1 MRRLTMISSLL
12 LASIAMPLQAAPKQD
27 IKMFPEAKSNEQR
40 GVIRLPKLDDESS
53 RKVEVMISKP
63 MTVDCNTRRLAGD
76 LQAEDLP
83 GWGYNYYRL
92 AELKGPISTLMACP
106 KGSEK
111 KANVPVFGDG
121 YLLRY
126 NSRLPLVIYAPA
138 ETLVEYRIWSADK
151 TAQQANRE

>member
-1 MRRLTMISSLL
+1 MRRLTMTSLL

-27 IKMFPEAKSNEQR
+27 IKMFPVAKANEQR
-40 GVIRLPKLDDESS
+40 VVIRLPKLDDESS
-53 RKVEVMISKP
+53 RKVEVMISKS

-92 AELKGPISTLMACP
+92 GELKGPISTLMACP

-111 KANVPVFGDG
+111 KANVPVIGDG

-138 ETLVEYRIWSADK
+138 ETLVAYRIWSTDK
-151 TAQQANRE
+151 NPQQASRE

>member
-1 MRRLTMISSLL
+1 MLRLTMISLL

-40 GVIRLPKLDDESS
+40 VVIRLPKLDDESS

-151 TAQQANRE
+151 TAQPASRE